1 MNEVTLKTAN
11 GSFIGRLWRGFWHW
25 IDCLRRAMLNLLFL
39 VILILL
45 LRLLLAPGEVVTI
58 PKQATLVLKP
68 RGAVVEQYTGTP
80 LERAIGRLLGDEEP
94 ETQLRDL
101 LRALEMAAGD
111 SAVRQVLLDPS
122 TMTSIGLA
130 QLQELGHAVSKLRAS
145 GKKIV
150 AYGSDLTQSQY
161 YLSSLADEV
170 WLDPNGLIWL
180 EGFQYYRNY
189 FRAGLDKLGIDVHLF
204 RVGEYKS
211 AAEPFIRD
219 DMSDADRRAGGALIG
234 DLWQQFMS
242 DIALN
247 RGLPFEMIDRL
258 TQGYAMSAV
267 ERDGDLA
274 QAALDMGLVDRLLS
288 WPEARA
294 ELAADDGDW
303 HGIGHEDYLRLKP
316 RPPTGAAQIGI
327 VVAEGAISSG
337 EQPPGSIG
345 AASLGALLRY
355 AAENDD
361 IKVVVFRI
369 NSPGGDALAS
379 EAIRREML
387 ALRQAGKPVI
397 VSMGNVAASG
407 GYWIAQGADEVWANP
422 TTITGSIGI
431 FGLWPTIDR
440 TLDKIGIHTDG
451 VGTTPLAGALRIDRP
466 LDAAA
471 GRMIQALI
479 ERGYRR
485 FIDLVAANRPLEVAE
500 VEAVAGGRVWSGRQA
515 GEHKLIDQSGGLQEA
530 IAAAARRAGLGDDY
544 RVRYIEPEA
553 GLLDRWLEMSGQAA
567 AGAIAS
573 HLGTTPLPPA
583 AKRAADRLQRELEL
597 LAAAAGDAPAVSAHC
612 LCAPP

>member
-1 MNEVTLKTAN
+1 VNEAAPKTTN
-11 GSFIGRLWRGFWHW
+11 GSFIGRLWRGFWRW
-25 IDCLRRAMLNLLFL
+25 IDCLRRAVLNLLFL
-39 VILILL
+39 VLLIVIL
-45 LRLLLAPGEVVTI
+45 RVLLAPGEVVTI

-68 RGAVVEQYTGTP
+68 HGAVVEQYTGTP
-80 LERAIGRLLGDEEP
+80 LERAVGRLFGNEEP

-101 LRALEMAAGD
+101 LRALDLAAAD

-122 TMTSIGLA
+122 EMTSIGLA
-130 QLQELGHAVSKLRAS
+130 QLQELGAAVRRLRGS
-145 GKKIV
+145 GKKII
-150 AYGSDLTQSQY
+150 AYGSDLTQSHY
-161 YLSSLADEV
+161 YFASLADEV
-170 WLDPNGLIWL
+170 WLDPAGLIWL

-189 FRAGLDKLGIDVHLF
+189 FRAGLDKLGVDVHLF

-234 DLWQQFMS
+234 DLWQQFLS

-258 TQGYAMSAV
+258 AQGYAAFAV
-267 ERDGDLA
+267 ERNGNLA

-288 WPEARA
+288 WPEART

-303 HGIGHEDYLRLKP
+303 HGIGHDDYLRLKP
-316 RPPTGAAQIGI
+316 RPPDAAAQIGI
-327 VVAEGAISSG
+327 VVAEGAISG
-337 EQPPGSIG
+337 GDRPPGEVG
-345 AASLGALLRY
+345 AASLGALLHH
-355 AAENDD
+355 AAERDD
-361 IKVVVFRI
+361 IQAVVFRI

-387 ALRQAGKPVI
+387 TLRQAGKPVI

-407 GYWIAQGADEVWANP
+407 GYWIAQGADEVWANS

-451 VGTTPLAGALRIDRP
+451 LGTTPLAGALRLDRP
-466 LDAAA
+466 LDEAA

-479 ERGYRR
+479 EHGYRQ
-485 FIDLVAANRPLEVAE
+485 FIELVAANRPLTAAE

-515 GEHKLIDQSGGLQEA
+515 GERQLIDQTGGLQDA
-530 IAAAARRAGLGDDY
+530 VAAAARRAGLGDDY
-544 RVRYIEPEA
+544 RVRYIEPEP
-553 GLLDRWLEMSGQAA
+553 GLLERWIEMSGQAA
-567 AGAIAS
+567 AGAVAS
-573 HLGTTPLPPA
+573 HLGKTPLSPA
-583 AKRAADRLQRELEL
+583 AKQAADRLQRALEL
-597 LAAAAGDAPAVSAHC
+597 LAAAVGDTPAVTAHC